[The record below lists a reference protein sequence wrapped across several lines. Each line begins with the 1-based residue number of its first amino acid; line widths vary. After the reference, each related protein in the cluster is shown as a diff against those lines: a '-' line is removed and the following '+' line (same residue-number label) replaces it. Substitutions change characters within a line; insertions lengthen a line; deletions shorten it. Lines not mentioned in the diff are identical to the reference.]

1 MNVSIALLPV
11 AALIVLA
18 LTLANIRRFITNR
31 VTYGAIWA
39 VSIAIAL
46 GCGYMIA

>member
-1 MNVSIALLPV
+1 MNVSITLLSV
-11 AALIVLA
+11 ATIIVLA
-18 LTLANIRRFITNR
+18 LALANIRRFITNR
-31 VTYGAIWA
+31 VTYRAIWA